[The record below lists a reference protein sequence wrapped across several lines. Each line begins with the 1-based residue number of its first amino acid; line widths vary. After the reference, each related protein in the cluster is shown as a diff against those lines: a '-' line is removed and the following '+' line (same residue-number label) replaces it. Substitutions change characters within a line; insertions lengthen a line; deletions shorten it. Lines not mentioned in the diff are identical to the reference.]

1 MSRAKS
7 GLSWRSLG
15 LSAASGL
22 LIFASYPPADLW
34 PLAYVAFTPLLMAL
48 WGTPSWPC
56 ALILGLISGLLGYG
70 PALAWV
76 GSVTVPGW
84 LGLST
89 YLSLYLAAGG
99 VVFRI
104 FQRRFPSFWPLP
116 VALAWVALE
125 FLRARL
131 GPGFV
136 WLFMGYTQHDLL
148 PLVQLS
154 TITGVYGLTFL
165 TTLLSA
171 GLAMAGLEARRAGP
185 EAEVFRG
192 LRAIPAIISLALA
205 VGCYLVGLTML
216 RSVETTDGPTVGVV
230 QQNIPR
236 HVSDLDRTL
245 EEFTQASLDE
255 INKIAELSRDFEGK
269 SIHLLV
275 WSETVVTAPLN
286 VSPAIIQSPELRRI
300 INTALKHIRELGQR
314 MGCHL
319 LVGARTWFPRSEGYV
334 ERTTKSQPDA
344 IGNSG
349 LLYSPEGQFLERYDK
364 IQLVPFGEYI
374 PLIQY
379 LPFLQTFTPF
389 HRGLTPGDE
398 MVIFELPGDDSAP
411 PTKFCVLVCYEDVF
425 PSLVRGFRQRG
436 ADFMVNITEEG
447 WYHVPGE
454 LRQHLAMAKFRAVE
468 NRATVVRC
476 ANTGISCF
484 IGPSGKI
491 YRCVE
496 KEANGKTKRA
506 WITGTTSAPVR
517 LCEETTFY
525 TRHGDVFA
533 GGCSLLAVAFMGIA
547 IYHVKTDPAEE
558 SEEAA

>member
-1 MSRAKS
+1 M
-7 GLSWRSLG
+7 GLA
-15 LSAASGL
+15 AASGL
-22 LIFASYPPADLW
+22 LIFASYPPPDLW
-34 PLAYVAFTPLLMAL
+34 PLAYLAFTPLLMAL
-48 WGTPSWPC
+48 WITPSWPA
-56 ALILGLISGLLGYG
+56 ALVLGLISGLLGYG
-70 PALAWV
+70 PALLWV
-76 GSVTVPGW
+76 SSVTVPGW

-89 YLSLYLAAGG
+89 YLSLYLAAGA

-104 FQRRFPSFWPLP
+104 FEKRFPSFWPLP

-136 WLFMGYTQHDLL
+136 WLFMGYTQHDML
-148 PLVQLS
+148 PLVQIS
-154 TITGVYGLTFL
+154 TVTGVYGLTFL
-165 TTLLSA
+165 TTFMSA
-171 GLAMAGLEARRAGP
+171 GLAMLGLEARRVGP
-185 EAEVFRG
+185 VTEIFRS
-192 LRAIPAIISLALA
+192 LRAVPTMLALA
-205 VGCYLVGLTML
+205 LAIGCYMAGSSML
-216 RSVETTDGPTVGVV
+216 SDVETTDGPKVGVV

-236 HVSDLDRTL
+236 HVSDLQRDL
-245 EEFTQASLDE
+245 DEFTKASLDE
-255 INKIAELSRDFEGK
+255 IEKITELSRKFKGEDV
-269 SIHLLV
+269 HLLV

-286 VSPAIIQSPELRRI
+286 VSPTIIQSPELRSI
-300 INTALKHIRELGQR
+300 INTALNRIRELGEN
-314 MGCHL
+314 MGCYL
-319 LVGARTWFPRSEGYV
+319 LVGARTWFHRSEGYV
-334 ERTTKSQPDA
+334 ERTTKSEPDA

-349 LLYSPEGQFLERYDK
+349 LLYSPEGEFLERYDK

-379 LPFLQTFTPF
+379 LPFLQAFTPF

-398 MVIFELPGDDSAP
+398 MVIFELPEDDSAP

-425 PSLVRGFRQRG
+425 PSLVRGFRQQG

-454 LRQHLAMAKFRAVE
+454 LHQHLAMAKFRAVE

-484 IGPSGKI
+484 IGPSGEI
-491 YRCVE
+491 YQYVQ
-496 KEANGKTKRA
+496 KKVDGKTKRA
-506 WITGTTSAPVR
+506 WINGTASAPVR
-517 LCEETTFY
+517 LCDDTTFY

-547 IYHVKTDPAEE
+547 IYHVKTDPTEE
-558 SEEAA
+558 SEDAD